1 MSHEHRVVDRVNFG
15 LVVTSDRIY
24 RGEAEDKITPMV
36 KTLVIS
42 EGHKLVFTS
51 LVPNDY
57 EVIRRTVGKALE
69 VSDAVIV
76 TGGTG
81 VSSKDLIVNV
91 VDSFKGYDLP
101 GFGELF
107 RYLSWND
114 VGARAWLS
122 RAKAR
127 IINDRI
133 VFALPG
139 SPSAVE
145 LALKRLI
152 LPVIRHLIWELR
164 H

>member
-1 MSHEHRVVDRVNFG
+1 MSHEHRVVDKVSFG

-36 KTLVIS
+36 KALITG
-42 EGHKLVFTS
+42 EGHVLAFTS
-51 LVPNDY
+51 LVPNNY
-57 EVIRRTVGKALE
+57 EVIRDAVNKALGA
-69 VSDAVIV
+69 SDAVIV

-81 VSSKDLIVNV
+81 VSSKDLIVDV

-107 RYLSWND
+107 RYLSWKD

-127 IINDRI
+127 VIDDKI

-145 LALKRLI
+145 LALKHLI
-152 LPVIRHLIWELR
+152 LPVIRHLVWELR